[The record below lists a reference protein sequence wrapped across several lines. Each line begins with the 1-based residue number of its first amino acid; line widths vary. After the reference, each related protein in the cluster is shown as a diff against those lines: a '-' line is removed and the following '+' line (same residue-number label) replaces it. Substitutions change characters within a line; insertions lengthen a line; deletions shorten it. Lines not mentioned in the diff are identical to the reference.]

1 MLNIAEVE
9 EDLFKRNMF
18 SSGGA
23 QTIMKNVDWVFWQ
36 KVYILSEKLFTELT
50 ELNRQKVKEDPTHH
64 ALQIWCADMWALLFT
79 AWKLGHE
86 TKVDKMLEF
95 TWAT

>member
-1 MLNIAEVE
+1 MSKRYGHSNKDSNNIKNKVK
-9 EDLFKRNMF
+9 LFKKNMF

-50 ELNRQKVKEDPTHH
+50 ELNRQKVSCVRTENWISGHN
-64 ALQIWCADMWALLFT
+64 ALQMNS
-79 AWKLGHE
+79 
-86 TKVDKMLEF
+86 
-95 TWAT
+95 